1 MDLLDELEKSEV
13 TAQDRVLQNEDDK
26 ADLSQFHYVLK
37 IYYTHTNAKSVATD
51 ISIIDSIFEK
61 TDFIDRYVI
70 SRLET
75 DFSQENIEGLA
86 LETVCTRS
94 NDKEDEY
101 DEVKENEVEIDGLTP
116 AKHRHYSFYV
126 NVHFEPFKD
135 VEAKSVLSWITEVCK
150 FMVGNKPINCVFK
163 ISELEVP
170 KEEDDDKDK
179 EKTQLRCVTINS
191 LGCKEFA
198 KNSLNR
204 YNETERQFKEVFS
217 MFFKLPKKD
226 DEDDEKYNYRRNE
239 EICSHIS
246 KAVFYYNY
254 REKINELRRNGYV
267 QPEIIYFNSMQAY
280 DAIELRAKDLI
291 TLARRAYLLSA
302 IIHDEKDFVKGVDSF
317 WLRDDMIF
325 YNGILEYRAHPID
338 KFCMLW
344 DAGEDLQKFL
354 NMRRKVTERN
364 FASTM
369 KEIENYVNNFVFDNY
384 ELCSDDEHIV
394 RKLVDKTKQI
404 IETIGTN
411 QDENASE
418 TVFSIAEC
426 LKNAKIF
433 EDF

>member
-13 TAQDRVLQNEDDK
+13 TVQDRVLRNEDDK

-37 IYYTHTNAKSVATD
+37 IHYTHTNAKSVATD

-61 TDFIDRYVI
+61 ADFIDRYVI

-75 DFSQENIEGLA
+75 NFNQENIEGLA
-86 LETVCTRS
+86 LETVCTRP

-101 DEVKENEVEIDGLTP
+101 DEVKENEVGIDGLTP
-116 AKHRHYSFYV
+116 AKRRHYSFYV

-150 FMVGNKPINCVFK
+150 FMVGNKPMSCEFK
-163 ISELEVP
+163 ISEFEVP
-170 KEEDDDKDK
+170 KEEDDDKD
-179 EKTQLRCVTINS
+179 EKKLQLRYVTINN
-191 LGCKEFA
+191 LGCQEFA

-204 YNETERQFKEVFS
+204 YNETEHQFKEAFS

-226 DEDDEKYNYRRNE
+226 DEDDEKYRYRRNE

-267 QPEIIYFNSMQAY
+267 QPEIIYFNSIQAY

-302 IIHDEKDFVKGVDSF
+302 IIHDEKDFVKGVDSY
-317 WLRDDMIF
+317 WLRDDMRF
-325 YNGILEYRAHPID
+325 YNGILNYRAHPID
-338 KFCMLW
+338 RFCMLW
-344 DAGEDLQKFL
+344 DAGEDLKKFFD
-354 NMRRKVTERN
+354 MRSKVTERN

-369 KEIENYVNNFVFDNY
+369 KEIENYVNNFNFDDY
-384 ELCSDDEHIV
+384 ELCSDGEYIV
-394 RKLVDKTKQI
+394 RLANRTKKI
-404 IETIGTN
+404 LETIVVNSDG
-411 QDENASE
+411 NANE
-418 TVFSIAEC
+418 TAISVLNC
-426 LKNAKIF
+426 
-433 EDF
+433 